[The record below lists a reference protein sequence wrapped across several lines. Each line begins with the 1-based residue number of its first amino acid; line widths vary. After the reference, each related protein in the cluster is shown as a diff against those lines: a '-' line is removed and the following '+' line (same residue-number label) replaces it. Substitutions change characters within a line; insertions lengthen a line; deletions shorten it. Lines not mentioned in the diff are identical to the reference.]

1 MKTNNLPR
9 EKETMFLL
17 DQEIRVIKVFS
28 EFQFAKVEYIQN
40 HKQFFVD
47 INLLTLFPVNERA
60 ISIKLL
66 GGV

>member
-17 DQEIRVIKVFS
+17 DQEIKVIKVFS

-40 HKQFFVD
+40 HEQFFVD
-47 INLLTLFPVNERA
+47 INLLTHLPINERA